1 MPKPFALDVVRQTSG
16 RPRLLINRRALL
28 SNVRR
33 LRAAAGEGMRLCAV
47 VKADAYGH
55 GAVGVADVL
64 TNFYTGD
71 LPAPAADAFAVAT
84 IAEAEQLGDVEVPVM
99 VLRPVEC
106 VYLGDNRAEL
116 EAAVARG
123 FVLSIISAAAADDVA
138 RIAERMQ
145 TRANVQIM
153 LDTGMGREGC
163 DAAAFRE
170 VVAAAVNR
178 PSLRLSAVGTHFT
191 DGELAD
197 ESYSDEQLRLFHE
210 ALDPILPYL
219 PAGVIKH
226 AANSGG
232 TFFSEDDTLDMV
244 RPGLSLLGV
253 DPALRPDVARALRPV
268 AKWTA
273 PLLSTREIPAGAT
286 VGYGRTWR
294 ATVDTRIGL
303 VPVGYAD
310 GYPRSLGNR
319 SVVRIVAP
327 SDDGGPARDVYC
339 PVVGRVSMD
348 YLTVDL
354 SPAPWASAGDTVT
367 LLDDDPLSR
376 CSAYALAE
384 QAGTIPYELFCG
396 IGPRVLRV
404 GVNPSDSEMNAEET
418 GDLD

>member
-1 MPKPFALDVVRQTSG
+1 MPKPFALDVVRQTAG
-16 RPRLLINRRALL
+16 RPRLLVNRRALL
-28 SNVRR
+28 ANVRK
-33 LRAAAGEGMRLCAV
+33 LRAAAGENTRLCAV

-55 GAVGVADVL
+55 GASGVADVL
-64 TNFYTGD
+64 TNFYTND

-116 EAAVARG
+116 EAAISRG

-138 RIAERMQ
+138 RIAERLDM
-145 TRANVQIM
+145 RANVQIM
-153 LDTGMGREGC
+153 LDTGMSREGC
-163 DAAAFRE
+163 DANDFRE

-178 PSLRLSAVGTHFT
+178 PSLRLAAVGTHFS
-191 DGELAD
+191 DGELEHDA
-197 ESYSDEQLRLFHE
+197 YNDEQLRLFHE

-232 TFFSEDDTLDMV
+232 TFFSEDDSLDMV
-244 RPGLSLLGV
+244 RPGLSLYGI
-253 DPALRPDVARALRPV
+253 DPTGRPSAARALRPA

-273 PLLSTREIPAGAT
+273 PLLTVRDLPAGAT

-294 ATVDTRIGL
+294 AARETRIGL

-310 GYPRSLGNR
+310 GYPRSLGGR
-319 SVVRIVAP
+319 SVVRVDAP
-327 SDDGGPARDVYC
+327 ADDATARDAYC

-354 SPAPWASAGDTVT
+354 TPAPWAAAGDSVT

-384 QAGTIPYELFCG
+384 AAGTIPYELFCN

-404 GVNPSDSEMNAEET
+404 GVNPTDAEMTTQET
-418 GDLD
+418 D

>member
-1 MPKPFALDVVRQTSG
+1 MPKPFALDVVRQTAG
-16 RPRLLINRRALL
+16 RPRLLVNRRALL
-28 SNVRR
+28 SNVRK
-33 LRAAAGEGMRLCAV
+33 LRAAAGDSMRLCAV

-55 GAVGVADVL
+55 GAAGVADVL
-64 TNFYTGD
+64 TNFYTND

-106 VYLGDNRAEL
+106 VYLGDNRQEL
-116 EAAVARG
+116 EAAISRG

-138 RIAERMQ
+138 RIAERLE

-153 LDTGMGREGC
+153 LDTGMSREGC

-178 PSLRLSAVGTHFT
+178 PSLRLAAVGTHFT
-191 DGELAD
+191 DGELQHDA
-197 ESYSDEQLRLFHE
+197 YSDEQLRLFHE

-232 TFFSEDDTLDMV
+232 TFFSEDDSLDMV
-244 RPGLSLLGV
+244 RPGLSLYGI
-253 DPALRPDVARALRPV
+253 DPTGRPDAARALRPA

-273 PLLSTREIPAGAT
+273 PILTVRDVPAGAT
-286 VGYGRTWR
+286 AGYGREWR
-294 ATVDTRIGL
+294 ARRDTRLGL

-310 GYPRSLGNR
+310 GYPRSLGGR
-319 SVVRIVAP
+319 SVVRVDAP
-327 SDDGGPARDVYC
+327 ADDPAARDAYC

-348 YLTVDL
+348 YLSVDL
-354 SPAPWASAGDTVT
+354 TPAPWAAAGDSAT

-376 CSAYALAE
+376 CSVYALAE
-384 QAGTIPYELFCG
+384 QAGTIPYEIFCN

-404 GVNPSDSEMNAEET
+404 GVNPTDAEMTAEET
-418 GDLD
+418 E